1 MEPHA
6 PAGPSNHYESLLR
19 AQGYAVIAGVDEAG
33 RGPLAGPVVAAAV
46 ILPDDFDTIP
56 PAWAEAIHD
65 SKLLSPGV
73 RERLYEVLLK
83 EVILGVGA
91 EEAETID
98 RINILRATH
107 SAMRKAVRNLRP
119 RPHHV
124 LVDGHPIGESDF
136 PYTAIVKGDRK
147 SFSIAAA
154 SIIAK
159 VTRDRRML
167 KLDGQYPM
175 YGFARHKGYA
185 TREHLEQLRRHG
197 PCPEHRRSFEPVRLA
212 VEIMETST
220 IGKSEN
226 QLCLSIES

>member
-1 MEPHA
+1 MNVHPTTH
-6 PAGPSNHYESLLR
+6 HESLLR
-19 AQGYAVIAGVDEAG
+19 AQGHSVIAGVDEAG

-46 ILPDDFDTIP
+46 ILPDDFYITP
-56 PAWAEAIHD
+56 PVWAEAIHD

-73 RERLYEVLLK
+73 RESLYDVLLI
-83 EVILGVGA
+83 EAIIGVGV

-107 SAMRKAVRNLRP
+107 SAMHKAVRNLRP

-124 LVDGHPIGESDF
+124 LVDGNPIGESNF

-167 KLDGQYPM
+167 ELDGQYPM
-175 YGFARHKGYA
+175 YGFANHKGYA

-212 VEIMETST
+212 AEIMEASA
-220 IGKSEN
+220 IGKSAN